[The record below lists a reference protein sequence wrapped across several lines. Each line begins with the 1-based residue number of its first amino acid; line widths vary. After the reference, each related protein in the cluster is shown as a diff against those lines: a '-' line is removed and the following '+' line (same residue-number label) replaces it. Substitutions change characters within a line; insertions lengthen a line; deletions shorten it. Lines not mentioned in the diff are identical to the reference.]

1 MAERLYVMI
10 GLVSVL
16 FDDAIYFPVGTKL
29 CCQEVLKSLLV
40 SRALPYPHLDVYF
53 LLVDEG

>member
-1 MAERLYVMI
+1 MI

-40 SRALPYPHLDVYF
+40 SRAPPYPHLDVYF